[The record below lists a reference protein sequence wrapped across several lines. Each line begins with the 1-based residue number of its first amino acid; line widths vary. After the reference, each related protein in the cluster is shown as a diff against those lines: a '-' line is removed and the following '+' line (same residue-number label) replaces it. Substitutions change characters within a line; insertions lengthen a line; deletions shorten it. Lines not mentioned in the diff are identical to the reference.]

1 MRVRSVLRS
10 RRSPRKSCLRSH
22 AAAGLLALSA
32 LATTVTTAQ
41 TVGQAHAL
49 QAAAERS
56 DCPGRWDDSIFPPW
70 QHGANNDAVD
80 RGLEFTVP
88 EADVLADFHGDPGSP
103 LLVLYVGGNYFFA
116 MAPLV
121 HAFEARFPQ
130 YLGRLFWETIPPGLL
145 VRQIQAGGRVTVG
158 NMTWTVK
165 PDVYLAG
172 LEAVNKQIEA
182 GLLAAPAV
190 PYVTNT
196 LTIMVPTSNPAHIAG
211 LADLGKADIRLAM
224 PDPEFEGVARQ
235 IRASLEKAGGAALVQ
250 AVYTDKVHDGT
261 TRLTRIHHRQTPLW
275 LMQCRVEAGV
285 TWRSEALFQ
294 EQIGHAIGHVDIPDS
309 QNTTGVYAA
318 ALVRGA
324 AHVQAGKEW
333 LDFIRSPAALAIFE
347 RYGFKPYI
355 SASR

>member
-1 MRVRSVLRS
+1 VSRVRG
-10 RRSPRKSCLRSH
+10 H

-32 LATTVTTAQ
+32 LAANAATAQ
-41 TVGQAHAL
+41 PAAQTPAP
-49 QAAAERS
+49 QAAGRG
-56 DCPGRWDDSIFPPW
+56 DCPGQWDDSIFPPW
-70 QHGANNDAVD
+70 QHGANNDAGD

-88 EADVLADFHGDPGSP
+88 EADVLADFHGDPADP

-121 HAFEARFPQ
+121 QAFEGRRPQ
-130 YLGRLFWETIPPGLL
+130 YRGRLYWETIPPGLL

-158 NMTWTVK
+158 NMTWTVR

-172 LEAVNKQIEA
+172 LEAVNRQIDA

-196 LTIMVPTSNPAHIAG
+196 LAIMVPKGNPARIAG
-211 LADLGKADIRLAM
+211 LADLGKTGIRLAM

-250 AVYTDKVHDGT
+250 AVYVTKVRDGT

-275 LMQCRVEAGV
+275 LMQCRVDAGV

-309 QNTTGVYAA
+309 ENATGVYAGA
-318 ALVRGA
+318 VVRGA
-324 AHVQAGKEW
+324 THVRAAKEW
-333 LDFIRSPAALAIFE
+333 LDFIRSPEGLVIFE
-347 RYGFKPYI
+347 RYGFKPYA
-355 SASR
+355 SAAR

>member
-1 MRVRSVLRS
+1 MNGLRN
-10 RRSPRKSCLRSH
+10 H
-22 AAAGLLALSA
+22 VAAGLLALCV
-32 LATTVTTAQ
+32 LAETVAVAQ
-41 TVGQAHAL
+41 PAAPSPAA
-49 QAAAERS
+49 QAAVAGS

-80 RGLEFTVP
+80 RGVEFTVP
-88 EADVLADFHGDPGSP
+88 DADDLADFHGDPANP

-121 HAFEARFPQ
+121 QTFEARFPQ
-130 YLGRLFWETIPPGLL
+130 YHGRLYWETIPPGIL

-165 PDVYLAG
+165 PDLYLAG
-172 LEAVNKQIEA
+172 LEAVNQQIEA

-196 LTIMVPTSNPAHIAG
+196 LTIMVPRGNPARIAG

-235 IRASLEKAGGAALVQ
+235 IRASLEKTGGAALVQ
-250 AVYTDKVHDGT
+250 AVYTTKVHDGT

-309 QNTTGVYAA
+309 QNATGVYAA

-324 AHVQAGKEW
+324 AHVQAAREW

-347 RYGFKPYI
+347 RYGFKPYV
-355 SASR
+355 AAPR